1 MSVLTVSRRV
11 LIASLIATPA
21 FAGRAAHTPAHA
33 SSRRIS
39 VTVAIDRHGRPT
51 PQWIDLIRDRIDA
64 NELAGVRINPRA
76 LSGGDSQWIAA
87 IRTAAPAWIKN
98 IGQLDA
104 PFGAD
109 RPPAVLAVVVGNG
122 GGDDAFSTA
131 PNLIAFDLAAL
142 DNAYGAV
149 DPAALPRLV
158 GRLLSREY
166 TRLRL
171 NAYLDGNGWT
181 PEWAARDPLL
191 AALRNLYVQ
200 GLATLRGIEGDPR
213 WLAADSRLTPE
224 AKSVLATLQP
234 VMVERLKGLSAKP
247 SPQVANA
254 WLHDMSQGPL
264 DRRWGAL
271 PIALWLAT
279 DTGYDAGRVAAWIEG
294 KPDGLLQLAAGQADR
309 KYQRAL
315 TDLQSAATD
324 RIAEYR

>member
-21 FAGRAAHTPAHA
+21 YARRAHAPAHA
-33 SSRRIS
+33 PTRRIS

-51 PQWIDLIRDRIDA
+51 PQWIGLIRDRIDA
-64 NELAGVRINPRA
+64 NELAGVRMSPRA
-76 LSGGDSQWIAA
+76 LSGDDTQWIAA
-87 IRTAAPAWIKN
+87 IRSVAPSWIKD
-98 IGQLDA
+98 IGRLDA
-104 PFGAD
+104 PFGTD
-109 RPPAVLAVVVGNG
+109 RPAPALAVVIGNG
-122 GGDDAFSTA
+122 GGDDAFSTL

-142 DNAYGAV
+142 ANAYGAV
-149 DPAALPRLV
+149 DPAALPALV

-166 TRLRL
+166 MRLRL
-171 NAYLDGNGWT
+171 NTYLAGNGWA
-181 PEWAARDPLL
+181 PEWAAKDPFL

-213 WLAADSRLTPE
+213 WLTADNALTPE
-224 AKSVLATLQP
+224 AKKVLVDLQP
-234 VMVERLKGLSAKP
+234 VMAERLKGLAAKP
-247 SPQVANA
+247 SPQVANG

-279 DTGYDAGRVAAWIEG
+279 DTGYDAARVAAWIES

-309 KYQRAL
+309 KYQRAF
-315 TDLQSAATD
+315 TDLQSAAAD
-324 RIAEYR
+324 RVAEYK